1 MRRMKFRFLL
11 ITGLLIL
18 SSFVARAGGL
28 QRVGH
33 TTLVPR
39 HTNPDDKGMYAS
51 VIDPANGYA
60 YFVGTYLFKLD
71 LTGALPA

>member
-1 MRRMKFRFLL
+1 MKFRFLH

-18 SSFVARAGGL
+18 SSFVARDGGL

-33 TTLVPR
+33 TILVPR
-39 HTNPDDKGMYAS
+39 HTNPDDQGMYAS